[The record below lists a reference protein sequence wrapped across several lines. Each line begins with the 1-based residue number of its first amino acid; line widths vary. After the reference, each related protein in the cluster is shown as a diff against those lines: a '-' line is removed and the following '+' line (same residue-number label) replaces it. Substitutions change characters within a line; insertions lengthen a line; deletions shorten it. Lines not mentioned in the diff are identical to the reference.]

1 MVLAE
6 DETFACNIFLNDRIS
21 TRVLGTGAAKVVSD
35 YDKVNNC

>member
-6 DETFACNIFLNDRIS
+6 DETFAFNIVLNDQVSR
-21 TRVLGTGAAKVVSD
+21 RVLGTSAAKVVFD